1 MLISQKQQELIK
13 LVKKSQKIKH
23 AQLFGAFPSDD
34 VLTLELTLPRSL
46 GAHNVYL
53 LLWDDDRQRNTRH
66 DFVWDQTDFITETF
80 VLELELSSICENQTD
95 GLFWYSVVLDSSAGK
110 LRISERKGSYSACVK
125 PASEGFDGFQLTVYE
140 KTLKTPDWMKGNIM
154 YHIFVDRFC
163 RKEPAYVRPDAILE
177 EDWDNYTPE
186 YAKISGGFVKNNRFY
201 GGNLYGVAEKLE
213 YVKLLGVGVVYLS
226 PIFEAASNHKY
237 DTGNYEKVDD
247 MFGGDKAL
255 DLLLE
260 KAKELGIRVVLDGV
274 FNHTG
279 SDSVYFNREGRYGK
293 VGAYN
298 DKNSPYYKW
307 FDFENYPDKYRCWW
321 DIDILPAVTTTDPS
335 YNEYMNGKD
344 GIVRKWLRRGI
355 SGWRLDVAD
364 ELNEQFL
371 VNLKAAA
378 RAEKSDALVL
388 GEVWEDAS
396 NKVAYSSRRRYFRGR
411 ELDSVMNYPLK
422 NAIIDFM
429 KTGNSYTLKETVI
442 SLYSHYPKDVSDCLM
457 NFLGT
462 HDTQRIL
469 TALSGSDITGLS
481 RTRQAEFKM
490 SDEELKD
497 AKELLRLAYALLCA
511 LPGVPCIFYG
521 DEAGVEG
528 ASDPFNRATYP
539 WGREDKELIS
549 HFRKMGALRNDESV
563 LKTGYLQVCEGT
575 DNGIFA
581 FYRFNEYEKVYVCVN
596 MSERDFALDV
606 SGTDLL
612 TAKKV
617 EKGDILPKRSVIF
630 VKIDK

>member
-1 MLISQKQQELIK
+1 MHLTEKQKKLIK
-13 LVKKSQKIKH
+13 LEKKSQKIKY
-23 AQLFGAFPSDD
+23 ADLFGAFPNDD
-34 VLTLELTLPRSL
+34 ILTLGLTLPRSL
-46 GAHNVYL
+46 GAHGVYL
-53 LLWDDDRQRNTRH
+53 LLWDDDRQENTKH
-66 DFVWDQTDFITETF
+66 DFSWTATDFITESF
-80 VLELELSSICENQTD
+80 SLSLELSGICKNKTD
-95 GLFWYSVVLDSSAGK
+95 GLFWYSVVFGSSFGT
-110 LRISERKGSYSACVK
+110 LRICEKKGSYLPCVK
-125 PASEGFDGFQLTVYE
+125 SVFESFDGFQLTVYE
-140 KTLKTPDWMKGNIM
+140 KSMKTPDWMKGNIM
-154 YHIFVDRFC
+154 YHVFVDRFC
-163 RKEPAYVRPDAILE
+163 KSEPIYVRDDAVYE
-177 EDWDNYTPE
+177 EDWDNYAPE
-186 YAKISGGFVKNNRFY
+186 YAKVAGGFVRNNRFY
-201 GGNLYGVAEKLE
+201 GGNLYGVAQKLE
-213 YVKLLGVGVVYLS
+213 YIKLLGVSVLYLS